1 MGITPAVPQE
11 TGDLKKDYQ
20 NLLDYVIKL
29 SKSLDYQLTHLDNT
43 NTVYGR
49 IAINEDFLFLNISG
63 GEYLGETI

>member
-29 SKSLDYQLTHLDNT
+29 SKSLDYQLTHLDDT
-43 NTVYGR
+43 NTVLGT
-49 IAINEDFLFLNISG
+49 ISVNEDFLFVHLNG
-63 GEYLGETI
+63 GVYLG

>member
-29 SKSLDYQLTHLDNT
+29 SKSLDYRLTHIDNT
-43 NTVYGR
+43 NTVYGK
-49 IAINEDFLFLNISG
+49 IAVNDDFLFVNLSG
-63 GEYLGETI
+63 GVYLGENI